1 MFYYKVPDE
10 QKKFIDRK
18 YQPQLREISRQHT
31 EALNDITGNGKSKLS
46 GGLIVVAIILA
57 GLIAFLEMGRAS
69 ILDLFD
75 VKDYIEWDMKI
86 MVIIDTPLLIAAY
99 LIAFSIN
106 PGKKKLTKKLNVKI
120 EEENEKAR
128 KKREAV
134 LAMASKEY
142 EEYKLGYETEFRRK
156 SLQYV
161 GSPMIATVVDWA
173 EPAVIKP
180 INDSDRRPHIKNV
193 QEEIS
198 LTVYYNKITVADQL
212 FDFKIQCCKN
222 LNSVSEISS
231 VANAIA
237 TELQTRLIMDIPNDI
252 SGTVPNVFYKLDY
265 TSLYT
270 KINIIYE
277 APNGS
282 YAAPASF

>member
-1 MFYYKVPDE
+1 
-10 QKKFIDRK
+10 
-18 YQPQLREISRQHT
+18 
-31 EALNDITGNGKSKLS
+31 
-46 GGLIVVAIILA
+46 
-57 GLIAFLEMGRAS
+57 
-69 ILDLFD
+69 
-75 VKDYIEWDMKI
+75 

-173 EPAVIKP
+173 EPVVIKQ

-282 YAAPASF
+282 YVAPASF